1 MRARKGGGRGGENE
15 REGLCA
21 RGIERL
27 REGAAIAGHL
37 VRFARASESL
47 GVACAFRRREGADV
61 KQLAVLAAADPL
73 EFVGTRRLEEEAGG
87 AYTWRSILS
96 GWFRSPLPSCTWRSI
111 LSGWFR
117 SPLPFTP
124 PAAPA

>member
-1 MRARKGGGRGGENE
+1 MRARKGGERGE
-15 REGLCA
+15 REGERLCA

-47 GVACAFRRREGADV
+47 GVPCGWRRREGADG
-61 KQLAVLAAADPL
+61 KQLGVLAAADPL
-73 EFVGTRRLEEEAGG
+73 EFVGTRRLEEEAAG

-96 GWFRSPLPSCTWRSI
+96 GWFRSPRPSCTWRSI
-111 LSGWFR
+111 LSGWFI
-117 SPLPFTP
+117 SPPP
-124 PAAPA
+124 PSRPAAPA